1 MYLRKEES
9 KMSFYRKILVS
20 IILVVLYSAIGH
32 FFSYQSNRYDTQVAI
47 KQLDESINVG
57 EIRDHLNMVHYTR
70 NNGYFLGW
78 FFIVLI
84 ILFIFFE
91 NILKFYDSI
100 FKKIET
106 DKND

>member
-1 MYLRKEES
+1 
-9 KMSFYRKILVS
+9 MSFYRKILVS

-57 EIRDHLNMVHYTR
+57 EIRDHLNMAHYTR